1 MSSFVPL
8 YILALRQGFA
18 YLGQQMSSQDPPV
31 PSSSILK
38 LQAHTVDTGF
48 FCVML
53 GIRTQDFMLAE

>member
-31 PSSSILK
+31 PSSSILE

-48 FCVML
+48 FV
-53 GIRTQDFMLAE
+53 